1 MWCLMC
7 SYCPWQF
14 WEDIGTLY
22 IFKDFLWGGT
32 LVDIPYFHDAPG
44 MFVPPLHPEHLPP
57 CGGQVVWMQFDC
69 VGCFLQAQW
78 QAVCGS
84 ADCRLQ
90 ASRGPCGKPVGHNI
104 QGRLTSWQSLDPW
117 GRPTTSCRK
126 FTLTHSPA
134 GEPNLSLAVA
144 VVCFIY
150 VSERRIAK
158 HTCWPSSTET
168 WNVR

>member
-1 MWCLMC
+1 MWCLC

-22 IFKDFLWGGT
+22 RFKDFLWERT

-44 MFVPPLHPEHLPP
+44 MFVPPPHSIPP
-57 CGGQVVWMQFDC
+57 CGGWGVRLF
-69 VGCFLQAQW
+69 GCNSIVQAQW
-78 QAVCGS
+78 QAVSLYVCGS